1 MLSKF
6 RLAVERL
13 VQRQGRTSQP
23 PMGDAGGSSQSPAT
37 VSRVGGQY
45 CSQSKRIKEIGSHA
59 QEPSSAGSICS
70 LSNTGREVDAMRKI
84 LLVTVSILAF
94 AAPSFA
100 QDKTVGQAPP
110 SGASSFYLAQDT
122 ATMKCQVVNAQPA
135 AGGNMKVIGA
145 AHPTQASAQTA
156 LTADKTCK

>member
-1 MLSKF
+1 VRLGQAISPPAENGSHTRNAQSAGTGCLSGRKF
-6 RLAVERL
+6 KGQIWRDFFR
-13 VQRQGRTSQP
+13 RG
-23 PMGDAGGSSQSPAT
+23 AGGA
-37 VSRVGGQY
+37 
-45 CSQSKRIKEIGSHA
+45 
-59 QEPSSAGSICS
+59 
-70 LSNTGREVDAMRKI
+70 REVDTMKKI
-84 LLVTVSILAF
+84 LLVTIAILAF

-122 ATMKCQVVNAQPA
+122 ATMKCQIVNTQPA

-145 AHPTQASAQTA
+145 AHRTQASAQTA

>member
-1 MLSKF
+1 MIHSAEGLQSSVGEQKQIHYRRNHY
-6 RLAVERL
+6 RLILFDSCPILDALQL
-13 VQRQGRTSQP
+13 VDT
-23 PMGDAGGSSQSPAT
+23 M
-37 VSRVGGQY
+37 
-45 CSQSKRIKEIGSHA
+45 K
-59 QEPSSAGSICS
+59 
-70 LSNTGREVDAMRKI
+70 KI
-84 LLVTVSILAF
+84 LLGTVAILAF

-156 LTADKTCK
+156 LTADKTCIK